1 MLGFQP
7 PAIGEEEIE
16 SVVETLRS
24 VSHNPVLYA
33 ELPRTQHAFDVM
45 YTVRAAHV
53 VDVIARWL
61 ESLRPDA
68 RDTAAPVRPIL
79 KVAGAD

>member
-1 MLGFQP
+1 
-7 PAIGEEEIE
+7 
-16 SVVETLRS
+16 
-24 VSHNPVLYA
+24 
-33 ELPRTQHAFDVM
+33 M